1 MTNESF
7 IFSNSNFQGVEL
19 SVEDEKKI
27 IEIFRTQMLL
37 EIKKVEFLFYQ
48 NTKYYHER
56 IIKIEE
62 QLEYINKNK
71 QLKEMKASIE
81 IAIKELF
88 KEINYMKRFVELNL
102 KAKGKIIKKL

>member
-1 MTNESF
+1 MTNDSF
-7 IFSNSNFQGVEL
+7 VFPNSIFQGSEL
-19 SVEDEKKI
+19 SVEDEKKV
-27 IEIFRTQMLL
+27 IEIFRTQILL

-71 QLKEMKASIE
+71 
-81 IAIKELF
+81 
-88 KEINYMKRFVELNL
+88 RR
-102 KAKGKIIKKL
+102 